1 MSLKTWRLGV
11 LAVEMA
17 LAVPAIVF
25 AQTPSPTSLTIDETN
40 VPIRVDGHL
49 SHWPSARMILL
60 NRKNQLTYGKA
71 YWKGE
76 DDFSG
81 RVFLTYDEQ
90 FLYIACIVR
99 KNGKKTVNSN
109 EKLSLA
115 NGDCLELFLSTR
127 PHSGLQTR
135 LGRGDYR
142 IAFSP
147 GNDCQNPQIYC
158 LDKDRNIPGGRI
170 NARKTLKGYLMEAC
184 VPLDFFEGLDL
195 GQGKTAGFD

>member
-1 MSLKTWRLGV
+1 MGFKTLCLCVFVSAFFFWCPFFL
-11 LAVEMA
+11 
-17 LAVPAIVF
+17 F
-25 AQTPSPTSLTIDETN
+25 AQIPSPTPFTVDETN

-60 NRKNQLTYGKA
+60 NRKDQLTYGKA

-90 FLYIACIVR
+90 FLYIACIVK

-109 EKLSLA
+109 EKLSLT
-115 NGDCLELFLSTR
+115 NGDCLELFLSTH
-127 PHSGLQTR
+127 PPTGQPSR
-135 LGRGDYR
+135 LGRGDYH

-147 GNDCQNPQIYC
+147 GSDCQNPQIYC
-158 LDKDRNIPGGRI
+158 LDKDRTVSGGRI
-170 NARKTLKGYLMEAC
+170 NA
-184 VPLDFFEGLDL
+184 
-195 GQGKTAGFD
+195 